1 LDPRRQRRFGVS
13 FLLRRGFPRGR
24 RGRATWPIPTCD
36 PSFKKSQESHKA
48 SCHAYWRRCSW
59 RKSKASHH
67 GITGSVFGSAFGCG
81 PSAVI
86 ADPDPIREAAA
97 IGKQGCCA
105 LKGRGSWLVAATICE
120 LGACSRWRSRCGE
133 DVCNSAPKNEGAWTS
148 WSVKGAE
155 PPTLGALELAALE
168 EERAHATAPEGD
180 LARAVLAQSQALTA
194 LLWQMAQS
202 SEDPMMDL
210 GATAS
215 SATRGALGR
224 AKLQAELASHSGS
237 FFMSVLRALARR
249 MQPATSTTGSAE
261 DLLRRGVS
269 GTMYMERFGG
279 FGRHRDLGLILFQV
293 MAVMDLMQAE
303 NHGAAKDALALLA
316 VCIDQAV

>member
-1 LDPRRQRRFGVS
+1 M
-13 FLLRRGFPRGR
+13 
-24 RGRATWPIPTCD
+24 
-36 PSFKKSQESHKA
+36 
-48 SCHAYWRRCSW
+48 
-59 RKSKASHH
+59 
-67 GITGSVFGSAFGCG
+67 
-81 PSAVI
+81 
-86 ADPDPIREAAA
+86 
-97 IGKQGCCA
+97 
-105 LKGRGSWLVAATICE
+105 
-120 LGACSRWRSRCGE
+120 
-133 DVCNSAPKNEGAWTS
+133 
-148 WSVKGAE
+148 
-155 PPTLGALELAALE
+155 E

-279 FGRHRDLGLILFQV
+279 FGRHRDLGL
-293 MAVMDLMQAE
+293 
-303 NHGAAKDALALLA
+303 LLY
-316 VCIDQAV
+316 QHYQ